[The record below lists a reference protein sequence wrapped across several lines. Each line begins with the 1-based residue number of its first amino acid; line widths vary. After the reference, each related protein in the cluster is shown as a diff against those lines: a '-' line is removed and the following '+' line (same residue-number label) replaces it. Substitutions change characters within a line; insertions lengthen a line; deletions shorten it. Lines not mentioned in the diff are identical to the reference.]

1 MTLKLIQYSVM
12 QEFLEKLRSIW
23 KKAGIPFRIVGSR
36 LSGLL
41 YKTLSVLFGEER
53 LKGWVEAYRRQK
65 ASIQQKFY
73 QKVDTQSRYYH
84 PVITAWKVLMYG
96 IGAFVFYIFCVETNF
111 LWLCGSMPSVED
123 LQNPKVAQASEIYS
137 ADGQLIGKLYTE
149 NRTPIEFD
157 SLSPYLIKALIATED
172 ARFYEHSGI
181 DSRALRGVAVGILK
195 GGERGGGSTIT
206 QQLAKKLFKTRK
218 RSARGLLGYVPLVRT
233 VVYKTK
239 EWLTAIRL
247 ERNFSKEEIL
257 TMYFNTVDYANNTYG
272 IKTAAR
278 FYFNKSP
285 YELTVQEA
293 AVLVGLQKATN
304 TYNPTKNYDKSLVRR
319 NTVLSQ
325 MVKYNYL
332 KQSQVD
338 SLEKLPIELH
348 ITPERVND
356 EDFEYAIY
364 QYFNGSVE
372 EFMEKWAE
380 ENDYD
385 PYTGGFK
392 IHTTIDS
399 RMQKHAVAAM
409 FERMKMLQQTF
420 DNHWRGENP
429 WRDEKGV
436 EIPNFLTDV
445 AKRTDRYKALN
456 RQFAKLDSTVRQDS
470 IWYYMNKKDTM
481 MIYDWKTGRE
491 KKVLMSSIDSLNYYK
506 RILRAGMMAMDPY
519 TGQVKAWVGG
529 LNYKFFKYDAVEQG
543 KRQPGSTFKP
553 FVYCAAIDS
562 SAFNLGPCDKMKD
575 EPFEI
580 SIREKVRGRDT
591 TRTWRPKNSTGGF
604 TYQELTLRRA
614 LARSINS
621 VTAHL
626 TNRIGAQSVVN
637 YAHKLGITTPL
648 KAVASIGLGPF
659 DVSLYDMVA
668 AYSVFPN
675 HGRHTDPIV
684 VTRIDDANGSE
695 VETFAPQSK
704 QVISEES
711 AFLMVHMLKGGIE
724 EPGGTSQNIWT
735 FGSLFKN
742 GFEIG
747 GKTGTTSNNS
757 DGWFMGVTKD
767 LVVGAWVG
775 GDDRSIHFRSTN
787 LGEGAKTALP
797 LVGRFLEKVYD
808 DASIRYQRG
817 PFPKPTIKIIKSY
830 RDCAPSSPIERQS
843 DSTNV
848 NNDSLFMLPPS
859 FDEDIESPDVPL
871 DTTNSR

>member
-1 MTLKLIQYSVM
+1 MQDFLKKLSSFWNTVTSPIRKLIKW
-12 QEFLEKLRSIW
+12 LGKLMYTLLG
-23 KKAGIPFRIVGSR
+23 KIVGQQR
-36 LSGLL
+36 LHQWTNSYET
-41 YKTLSVLFGEER
+41 YKNLFWQKYYER
-53 LKGWVEAYRRQK
+53 VDVSSPYYRAVVK
-65 ASIQQKFY
+65 
-73 QKVDTQSRYYH
+73 
-84 PVITAWKVLMYG
+84 AWKVLLYG
-96 IGAFVFYIFCVETNF
+96 IGGLAFYIFCVETNF

-137 ADGQLIGKLYTE
+137 IDGKLIGKLYTE
-149 NRTPIEFD
+149 NRTPVDYD
-157 SLSPYLIKALIATED
+157 SISPYLIKALIATED

-181 DSRALRGVAVGILK
+181 DSRALMGVAFGILQ

-206 QQLAKKLFKTRK
+206 QQLAKKLFRTRRK
-218 RSARGLLGYVPLVRT
+218 SARGLLGNVPLVRT
-233 VVYKTK
+233 LVYKTK

-278 FYFNKSP
+278 YYFNKSS
-285 YELTVQEA
+285 YELSVQEA
-293 AVLVGLQKATN
+293 AVLVGLQKGT
-304 TYNPTKNYDKSLVRR
+304 TLYNPVKNYDRSLTRR

-325 MVKYNYL
+325 MVKYGYL
-332 KQSQVD
+332 KSSSAD
-338 SLEKLPIELH
+338 SLAKLPIELRL
-348 ITPERVND
+348 TPERFNE
-356 EDFEYAIY
+356 EDNEYAIY
-364 QYFNGSVE
+364 QYFNGAVE
-372 EFMEKWAE
+372 KFMEKWGE

-385 PYTGGFK
+385 PYTDGLK
-392 IHTTIDS
+392 IRTTIDS
-399 RMQKHAVAAM
+399 RMQKHAVAAVA
-409 FERMKMLQQTF
+409 ERMRMLQQTF
-420 DNHWRGENP
+420 ENHWLNQNP
-429 WRDEKGV
+429 WRDENGA
-436 EIPNFLTDV
+436 EIPNFLNDV
-445 AKRTDRYKALN
+445 AKRTDRYKALYK
-456 RQFAKLDSTVRQDS
+456 RFAKLPEEIQKDS
-470 IWYYMNKKDTM
+470 ILYYMNKKDTM
-481 MIYDWKTGRE
+481 TIYDWKTGRE
-491 KKVLMSSIDSLNYYK
+491 KKVVMSSIDSLNYYK

-562 SAFNLGPCDKMKD
+562 SAFNMAPCDKMVD
-575 EPFEI
+575 EPFQIEVKE
-580 SIREKVRGRDT
+580 RVKGRDT
-591 TRTWRPKNSTGGF
+591 VKIWRPKNSTGGF
-604 TYQELTLRRA
+604 SYQELTLRRA

-626 TNRIGAQSVVN
+626 TNKIGAQSVVN

-648 KAVASIGLGPF
+648 KAVPSIGLGPF

-668 AYSVFPN
+668 SYAVFPN
-675 HGRHTDPIV
+675 NGRHTDPV
-684 VTRIDDANGSE
+684 VVARIEDFNGTPIE
-695 VETFAPQSK
+695 EFAPESK

-735 FGSLFKN
+735 FGGLFKQ

-808 DASIRYQRG
+808 DATIGYKRG
-817 PFPKPTIKIIKSY
+817 PFPKPKITILKSY
-830 RDCAPSSPIERQS
+830 RDCLPSSPIEAES
-843 DSTNV
+843 DSTDV
-848 NNDSLFMLPPS
+848 AEDSLYLLPPTIDS
-859 FDEDIESPDVPL
+859 EIEVPDVPV
-871 DTTNSR
+871 DTINS

>member
-1 MTLKLIQYSVM
+1 M
-12 QEFLEKLRSIW
+12 QEFLEKLGNIW
-23 KKAGIPFRIVGSR
+23 SKATTPFRKLFSW

-41 YKTLSVLFGEER
+41 YKILSSLFGKER
-53 LKGWVEAYRRQK
+53 LNGWVGAYERNKELFWQK
-65 ASIQQKFY
+65 YY
-73 QKVDTQSRYYH
+73 QRVDTDSPYYR
-84 PVITAWKVLMYG
+84 PVVTAWKVLLYG
-96 IGAFVFYIFCVETNF
+96 IGAFAFYIFCVETNF

-149 NRTPIEFD
+149 NRTPIDFD
-157 SLSPYLIKALIATED
+157 SLSPHLIKALIATED
-172 ARFYEHSGI
+172 VRFYEHSGI
-181 DSRALRGVAVGILK
+181 DSRALMGVAVGILQ

-206 QQLAKKLFKTRK
+206 QQLAKKLFRTRRK
-218 RSARGLLGYVPLVRT
+218 SARGLLGYVPLVRT
-233 VVYKTK
+233 LVYKTK

-278 FYFNKSP
+278 YYFNKSS
-285 YELTVQEA
+285 YELNIQEA
-293 AVLVGLQKATN
+293 AVLVGLQKGT
-304 TYNPTKNYDKSLVRR
+304 TLFNPVKNYDRSVTRR
-319 NTVLSQ
+319 NTVMAQ
-325 MVKYNYL
+325 MVKYGYL
-332 KQSQVD
+332 KQSAAD
-338 SLEKLPIELH
+338 SLGKLPIELH
-348 ITPERVND
+348 LTPERFND
-356 EDFEYAIY
+356 EDNEYAIY

-372 EFMEKWAE
+372 EFMEKWGE

-385 PYTGGFK
+385 PYTDGFK
-392 IHTTIDS
+392 IYTTIDS
-399 RMQKHAVAAM
+399 RMQKHAVAATV
-409 FERMKMLQQTF
+409 ERMRMLQQTF
-420 DNHWRGENP
+420 EGHWRNENP

-445 AKRTDRYKALN
+445 AKRTDRYKTLAK
-456 RQFAKLDSTVRQDS
+456 QFAKLDSAVRQDS
-470 IWYYMNKKDTM
+470 IWHYMNKKDTM

-491 KKVLMSSIDSLNYYK
+491 KKVVMSSIDSLNYYK

-529 LNYKFFKYDAVEQG
+529 LNYKFFKYDAVQQG

-562 SAFNLGPCDKMKD
+562 STFNLAPCDKMKD

-580 SIREKVRGRDT
+580 EVREKVKGRDT
-591 TRTWRPKNSTGGF
+591 TRVWRPKNSTGGF
-604 TYQELTLRRA
+604 TYQEMTLRRA

-659 DVSLYDMVA
+659 DVSLYDMVT

-684 VTRIDDANGSE
+684 VTRIEDANGSE
-695 VETFAPQSK
+695 VETFAPASK

-735 FGSLFKN
+735 FGGLFKN

-797 LVGRFLEKVYD
+797 LVGRFLEKVYE
-808 DASIRYQRG
+808 DASIGYQRG

-859 FDEDIESPDVPL
+859 FDEDIEAPDVPL
-871 DTTNSR
+871 DTINSR

>member
-1 MTLKLIQYSVM
+1 M
-12 QEFLEKLRSIW
+12 QDFLEKIGALWQKITT
-23 KKAGIPFRIVGSR
+23 PFRKFGKWLGALLYQLLAKIVGPDR
-36 LSGLL
+36 LNEWTNQYQQLTKRLWDYYYARVDVNSPY
-41 YKTLSVLFGEER
+41 YK
-53 LKGWVEAYRRQK
+53 
-65 ASIQQKFY
+65 
-73 QKVDTQSRYYH
+73 
-84 PVITAWKVLMYG
+84 PVVTAWKTFLYG
-96 IGAFVFYIFCVETNF
+96 FGAFVFYIFCVETNF
-111 LWLCGSMPSVED
+111 LWLCGSMPSVEE

-137 ADGQLIGKLYTE
+137 ADGKLIGKLYTE
-149 NRTPIEFD
+149 NRTPVDFD
-157 SLSPYLIKALIATED
+157 SLSPYLVKALIATED

-181 DSRALRGVAVGILK
+181 DSRALFGVAVGILK

-206 QQLAKKLFKTRK
+206 QQLAKKLFRTRRK
-218 RSARGLLGYVPLVRT
+218 SARGLLGNIPLIRT
-233 VVYKTK
+233 VLYKTK

-257 TMYFNTVDYANNTYG
+257 TMYFNTVDYGNNTYG

-278 FYFNKSP
+278 FYFDKGP
-285 YELTVQEA
+285 YNLTIQEA
-293 AVLVGLQKATN
+293 AVLVGLQKGT
-304 TYNPTKNYDKSLVRR
+304 TLYNPVKNYDRSLIRR
-319 NTVLSQ
+319 NTVMNQ
-325 MVKYNYL
+325 MVKYGYL
-332 KQSQVD
+332 KQATVD
-338 SLEKLPIELH
+338 SLSKSPIDLKL
-348 ITPERVND
+348 TPERFND
-356 EDFEYAIY
+356 ENNEYAIY

-372 EFMEKWAE
+372 DFMEKWGE

-385 PYTGGFK
+385 PYKDGLK
-392 IHTTIDS
+392 IYTTIDS
-399 RMQKHAVAAM
+399 RMQKYAVEAT

-420 DNHWRGENP
+420 ENHWLNQNP

-445 AKRTDRYKALN
+445 AKRTDRYKALSK
-456 RQFAKLDSTVRQDS
+456 RFAKLDSTIRQDS

-481 MIYDWKTGRE
+481 TIYDWKTGRD
-491 KKVLMSSIDSLNYYK
+491 KKVVMSSIDSLNYYK
-506 RILRAGMMAMDPY
+506 RILRAGMLAMDPY

-529 LNYKFFKYDAVEQG
+529 LNYKFFKYDAVQQG

-562 SAFNLGPCDKMKD
+562 SAFNLSPCDKMKD

-580 SIREKVRGRDT
+580 EVREKVKGKDT
-591 TRTWRPKNSTGGF
+591 TRIWRPKNSTGGF

-626 TNRIGAQSVVN
+626 TNRIGAQAVVK
-637 YAHKLGITTPL
+637 YAQKLGITTAL
-648 KAVASIGLGPF
+648 KPVASIGLGPF
-659 DVSLYDMVA
+659 DVSLFDMVT

-675 HGRHTDPIV
+675 HGKHTDPIV
-684 VTRIDDANGSE
+684 VARILDSNGSE
-695 VETFAPQSK
+695 IASFAPKSK

-724 EPGGTSQNIWT
+724 EPGGTSQNMWT
-735 FGSLFKN
+735 FGSLFKK

-808 DASIRYQRG
+808 DPNIGYVRG
-817 PFPKPTIKIIKSY
+817 PFPKPTIAILKSY
-830 RDCAPSSPIERQS
+830 RDCAPSSPIETIA
-843 DSTNV
+843 DSTSVV
-848 NNDSLFMLPPS
+848 NDTLDMLPT
-859 FDEDIESPDVPL
+859 FDDSDHDPQVPV